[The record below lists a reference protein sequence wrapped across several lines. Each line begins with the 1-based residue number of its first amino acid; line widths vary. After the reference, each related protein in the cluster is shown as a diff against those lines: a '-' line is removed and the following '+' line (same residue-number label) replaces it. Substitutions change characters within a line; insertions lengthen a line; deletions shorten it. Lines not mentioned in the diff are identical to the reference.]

1 MIVDGL
7 RAIGEKLYSIRKR
20 NGLTQAQAAEAAG
33 LSINTYA
40 EIERGEVNTSIESIM
55 AICRALHITPDDILT
70 EPHPCVADEAD
81 VLARLH
87 ACSPRDKATALQILD
102 AFLRSL
108 N

>member
-7 RAIGEKLYSIRKR
+7 RSIGEKLFSIRKR
-20 NGLTQAQAAEAAG
+20 NGLTQAQVADASG

-70 EPHPCVADEAD
+70 EAPEGAASEAD
-81 VLARLH
+81 VLARLQ
-87 ACSPRDKATALQILD
+87 ACSPRDKATALSILD

>member
-1 MIVDGL
+1 MLIHDPRKIGELLFRIRKGTGKTQLQVATDAGLADHTYSEFERGIVDARISTL
-7 RAIGEKLYSIRKR
+7 LKSCE
-20 NGLTQAQAAEAAG
+20 
-33 LSINTYA
+33 
-40 EIERGEVNTSIESIM
+40 
-55 AICRALHITPDDILT
+55 ALHITPDDILT
-70 EPHPCVADEAD
+70 EPHPSVADEAD